1 MKIITSLFV
10 FLLLNAGFVLAQKIG
25 HLNGRELLMMMPDRA
40 VIEEQINSQTA
51 EMEKTIV
58 AMQDDYKMRV
68 EEFQQHPEW
77 SNEIKNEKYNA
88 IIKLEKDMKDFTA
101 TAEAELEKKESEL
114 LAPVYTKIQE
124 AIQAVAKENGFIYII
139 DSSQGVLLYEGGED
153 VLPLVKK
160 KLAIE

>member
-1 MKIITSLFV
+1 MRIVSSLFA
-10 FLLLNAGFVLAQKIG
+10 FLLLTVAAASAQKIG

-40 VIEEQINSQTA
+40 AIEEQINAQTA

-58 AMQDDYKMRV
+58 AMQDDYKLRV

-77 SNEIKNEKYNA
+77 SNEVKNEKYNA

-101 TAEAELEKKESEL
+101 TAEAELEKKETEL
-114 LAPVYTKIQE
+114 LAPVYAKIQE
-124 AIQAVAKENGFIYII
+124 AIQAVAKENGFSYII
-139 DSSQGVLLYEGGED
+139 DSSQGVLLYEGGEN

-160 KLAIE
+160 KLGIE